1 MSTRVVSPRLEGA
14 RPRVGLSVLALLA
27 LMLQAACITTIG
39 APRGGRYAHDNSV
52 SAACRQNP
60 ANCAALSG
68 REAAITRMAEAGTT
82 VASIGAALRV
92 LDNLTRAS
100 IEQALTECANL
111 ARSEVLLRYPRTFK
125 DPAPDADE
133 CNEWT
138 VDATGRSVTWA
149 MRLGTEMHEVAAR
162 CAQEQLSKLRLGGF
176 SVESRYRYDSR
187 TGQWKQVSP
196 QEERALEEFGNRS
209 ELRGSLKP
217 DVVIHSGN
225 PSNVLAVYDFKFP
238 CVNPDKIQGIPAW
251 ESYAKGHSHHGFTQ
265 KQMYQKLLGPNVN
278 QPGQNVARIVP
289 RWGVIP

>member
-27 LMLQAACITTIG
+27 LVLQVACITTTG
-39 APRGGRYAHDNSV
+39 APRGGHYAHDNSV

-68 REAAITRMAEAGTT
+68 REAAITRIAEAGTT

-100 IEQALTECANL
+100 IEQALAECANL
-111 ARSEVLLRYPRTFK
+111 ARSEVLLRYPHTFK

-133 CNEWT
+133 CNAWT

-162 CAQEQLSKLRLGGF
+162 CAQEQLSSLRPGGF

-196 QEERALEEFGNRS
+196 QEERALEESGNRG

-238 CVNPDKIQGIPAW
+238 CINPRTYEEITGW
-251 ESYAKGHSHHGFTQ
+251 ERYPRGHSYQGQTQ
-265 KQMYQKLLGPNVN
+265 EEMYNELLGANN
-278 QPGQNVARIVP
+278 LSGQNAARIVP
-289 RWGVIP
+289 RWGVIR